1 MMKHRGFKP
10 ITLRPSWAISIILGS
25 MLLLLS
31 CEKEAFLSDDYTH
44 PETLLPNK
52 KEYMDKDLGTRPL
65 AKAIEGQYASRL
77 SMIYYDAERLKPL
90 LYFTAGKHQV
100 RCTTNAN
107 GSLHLSISKFHTN
120 FMPLYVSV
128 EMDILLSEGI
138 GDTIRLHGRDG
149 IVRTSDEGKQIG
161 LELPESDDAELE
173 GYFLRSKNEVSA
185 LIDLMLPVAMKMQW
199 QGKRQ

>member
-1 MMKHRGFKP
+1 MKHRGFKP
-10 ITLRPSWAISIILGS
+10 VTLRPSWAISIFLGS
-25 MLLLLS
+25 VLLLLS

-199 QGKRQ
+199 QGKKQ

>member
-1 MMKHRGFKP
+1 MKHRGFKP
-10 ITLRPSWAISIILGS
+10 VTLRPSWAISIILGS

-107 GSLHLSISKFHTN
+107 GSLHLSINKFHTN

-199 QGKRQ
+199 QGKKQ

>member
-1 MMKHRGFKP
+1 MKHRGFKP
-10 ITLRPSWAISIILGS
+10 VTLRPSWTISIFLGS

-120 FMPLYVSV
+120 FMPLYVSI
-128 EMDILLSEGI
+128 EMDVLLSEGI

-199 QGKRQ
+199 QGKKQ

>member
-1 MMKHRGFKP
+1 MKHRGFKP
-10 ITLRPSWAISIILGS
+10 VTLRPSWAISIILGS

-100 RCTTNAN
+100 RCTTNVN

-199 QGKRQ
+199 QGKKQ

>member
-1 MMKHRGFKP
+1 MKHRGFKP

-44 PETLLPNK
+44 PEMLLPNK
-52 KEYMDKDLGTRPL
+52 KEYLDKDLGTRPL

-120 FMPLYVSV
+120 FMPLYVSI
-128 EMDILLSEGI
+128 EMDVLLSEGI

-199 QGKRQ
+199 QGKKQ

>member
-1 MMKHRGFKP
+1 
-10 ITLRPSWAISIILGS
+10 
-25 MLLLLS
+25 
-31 CEKEAFLSDDYTH
+31 
-44 PETLLPNK
+44 
-52 KEYMDKDLGTRPL
+52 MDKDLGTRPL

-77 SMIYYDAERLKPL
+77 SMIYYDAEHLKPL

-120 FMPLYVSV
+120 FMPLYVSI
-128 EMDILLSEGI
+128 EMDVLLSEGI

-199 QGKRQ
+199 QGKKQ

>member
-1 MMKHRGFKP
+1 MKHRGFKP
-10 ITLRPSWAISIILGS
+10 VTFRPSWAISIILGS

-199 QGKRQ
+199 QGKKQ

>member
-1 MMKHRGFKP
+1 MKHRGFKP
-10 ITLRPSWAISIILGS
+10 VTLRPSWAISIILGS

-100 RCTTNAN
+100 RCTTNVN

-120 FMPLYVSV
+120 FMPLYISV

-199 QGKRQ
+199 QGKKQ

>member
-1 MMKHRGFKP
+1 MKHRGFKP
-10 ITLRPSWAISIILGS
+10 ITLRRSWAISIFLGS
-25 MLLLLS
+25 VSLLLS

-65 AKAIEGQYASRL
+65 AKAIEGKYASRL

-138 GDTIRLHGRDG
+138 GDTVRLHGRDG

-199 QGKRQ
+199 QGKKQ

>member
-1 MMKHRGFKP
+1 MKHRGFKP
-10 ITLRPSWAISIILGS
+10 ITLRPSWAISIFLGS
-25 MLLLLS
+25 VLLLLS

-65 AKAIEGQYASRL
+65 AKAIEGLYASRL

-199 QGKRQ
+199 QGKKQ